1 MREPFDIDF
10 LPGSTPR
17 SAARAEVSWVSGPIV
32 RATGGRGLS
41 MYEVVEVG
49 EDRLIGEV
57 IELAADVATV
67 QVYEDTTSVRPGDTV
82 VGQGAPLSV
91 AIGPGLVGRIFDG
104 IQRPLSLLGRTTGA
118 FISRGLQASPLDLD
132 RVWRFEP
139 RLEAGQ
145 AVSGGEVLGTV
156 AETSAIEHRVFVPP
170 GVEGE
175 VSHVA
180 PAGDYT
186 LREAVGRVRDSRGKE
201 TPLYLWHRW
210 PVRRP
215 RPYRQRL
222 LPSSPL
228 VTGQRV
234 MDILFPLAKGGTAAI
249 PGGFGTGKTITQHQL
264 SKWCDADLIVY
275 VGCGER
281 GNEMTGI
288 LTELPAIQDP
298 RTGHALLERTILIA
312 NTSNMPVAAREA
324 SIYTG
329 ITLAEAF
336 RDMGY
341 DVALMADS
349 TSRWAEALREI
360 SGRLEE
366 MPAEEGFPAYLA
378 TRLAEFYERA
388 GSVTTLGGAQGSVTV
403 IGAVSP
409 PGGDFSEPVTQHTKR
424 FVRCFWG
431 LDKELAAARYFPAI
445 NTTDSYSEYP
455 EEIGRWWAEHIEPTW
470 AELRGEALALLQEDS
485 QLQRIV
491 KIIGEEALPDAQR
504 LSLEAAHWLKEGF
517 LQQSAYDPLDTFCA
531 PRKQVRMLRL
541 ILATHRRA
549 REALA
554 AGVPFYR
561 IRELAGLADLMRMK
575 ARWSEDQT
583 AQFDELEESLA
594 KQLEAL
600 AEHVTV

>member
-1 MREPFDIDF
+1 MTDA
-10 LPGSTPR
+10 S
-17 SAARAEVSWVSGPIV
+17 EVIWVSGPV
-32 RATGGRGLS
+32 VKAGGSRLLS

-49 EDRLIGEV
+49 EERLIGEV
-57 IELAADVATV
+57 IELSGEVATI
-67 QVYEDTTSVRPGDTV
+67 QVYEDTWGIRPGVQV

-91 AIGPGLVGRIFDG
+91 EIGPGLVGQIFDG
-104 IQRPLSLLGRTTGA
+104 IERPLNLLRQASGA
-118 FISRGLQASPLDLD
+118 FISRGVSINPLDRD
-132 RVWRFEP
+132 RVWSFAP
-139 RLEAGQ
+139 RLKVGDSL
-145 AVSGGEVLGTV
+145 SGGEILGV
-156 AETSAIEHRVFVPP
+156 VPETSAMEHRVLVPP
-170 GVEGE
+170 QVRGTLTQVAAAGE
-175 VSHVA
+175 
-180 PAGDYT
+180 YT
-186 LREAVGRVRDSRGKE
+186 LKDPVARVRDPKGKE
-201 TPLYLWHRW
+201 LELFLWHRW
-210 PVRRP
+210 PVRRV

-222 LPSSPL
+222 LPTEPL
-228 VTGQRV
+228 ITGQRV
-234 MDILFPLAKGGTAAI
+234 LDSLFPLARGGTAAI

-264 SKWCDADLIVY
+264 SKWCEADLIVY

-288 LTELPAIQDP
+288 LTELPALKDP
-298 RTGHALLERTILIA
+298 RTGHALMERTILVA

-341 DVALMADS
+341 QVALMADS

-388 GSVTTLGGAQGSVTV
+388 GAVITLNGSQGSVSV

-409 PGGDFSEPVTQHTKR
+409 PGGDFSEPVTQQTKR

-445 NTTDSYSEYP
+445 NPIDSYSEYA
-455 EEIGRWWAEHIEPTW
+455 EAVESWWAQQIDPAWKEM
-470 AELRGEALALLQEDS
+470 RGEALKLLQEDY

-504 LSLEAAHWLKEGF
+504 LTLEAARWLKEGF
-517 LQQSAYDPLDTFCA
+517 LQQSAFDPVDMFCS
-531 PRKQVRMLRL
+531 PRRQMKMLSL
-541 ILATHRRA
+541 ILGAYQKA
-549 REALA
+549 RSVLA
-554 AGVPFYR
+554 RGIPFYQ
-561 IRELAGLADLMRMK
+561 IRELPELTDLLQMK
-575 ARWSEDQT
+575 SHFREEQLER
-583 AQFDELEESLA
+583 FDELEQTLSA
-594 KQLEAL
+594 KLEGL
-600 AEHVTV
+600 GLG